1 MWPAVPQGVF
11 RECSMRRLKRFVKS
25 RLWRSK
31 NKHNETRMEGDNFP
45 LGKVA
50 VGKAT
55 YGPIH
60 AVSFGDVNEGLVIGD
75 FCSIGDNV
83 TFLLGGGHP
92 MDCLSTFPFRAKY
105 LGHSNS
111 TTKGKI
117 VVEDDVW
124 IGYGAT
130 IMPGVHMGQGCVVG
144 AGALVTKDV
153 PPYAV
158 VGGVPAKIIEYR
170 FSSDLRKRLQ
180 QLNLSRLSTDFIN
193 NHLDL
198 LETKVSMDNVEIL
211 EQYLNESYKEEI
223 ADA

>member
-1 MWPAVPQGVF
+1 
-11 RECSMRRLKRFVKS
+11 
-25 RLWRSK
+25 
-31 NKHNETRMEGDNFP
+31 
-45 LGKVA
+45 
-50 VGKAT
+50 
-55 YGPIH
+55 
-60 AVSFGDVNEGLVIGD
+60 
-75 FCSIGDNV
+75 
-83 TFLLGGGHP
+83 

-105 LGHSNS
+105 LGHSNP